1 LIADE
6 DMVGYEGDEGNGK
19 GVVGVVAGKVVKV
32 EDGDDDEVEG
42 SATDAEVVAIAEK
55 VRADPEVVC
64 RVVIDQMT
72 TPL

>member
-1 LIADE
+1 MVADE
-6 DMVGYEGDEGNGK
+6 DMMGDEGDEGNGE

-42 SATDAEVVAIAEK
+42 SATDAEVVAIAK

-72 TPL
+72 APP

>member
-1 LIADE
+1 
-6 DMVGYEGDEGNGK
+6 
-19 GVVGVVAGKVVKV
+19 VKV
-32 EDGDDDEVEG
+32 DDGDDDEVEG